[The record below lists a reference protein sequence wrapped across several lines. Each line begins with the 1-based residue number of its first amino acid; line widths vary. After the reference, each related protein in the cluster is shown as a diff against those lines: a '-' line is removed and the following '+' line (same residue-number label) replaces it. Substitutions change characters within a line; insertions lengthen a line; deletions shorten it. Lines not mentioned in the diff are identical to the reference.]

1 MSYKDRGQGPE
12 RPFEHDFTS
21 VTTQVVAR
29 AALAKAG
36 VVLNDKADRNSLL
49 QDRNNLRRVINDI
62 RVDAEANVVRNTVAG
77 DAKAEES
84 LDALRAMAALAHRVQ
99 GLIDCLDHASE
110 MDRARG
116 LSFGD
121 QLQVL
126 QPKDS
131 LSARF
136 AGTTEQRH
144 LAFGFGD
151 FVKAMVTGTGR
162 QDVRAALSEGTD
174 SAGGYTVPTVLMGQ
188 IIDQMRA
195 QTVVVQAG
203 ALTVPLDTQKTSIAR
218 IASDPTAAW
227 RAEAGAIAESDPTFE
242 LVTFNARS
250 LAVLVK
256 ISRELLDDSVNINQA
271 LTQAFAGAMAVETD
285 RVALFGSGVAPQPLG
300 VFGTTN
306 VNAVSMGGNGAQL
319 TNWAKVLDTILELRN
334 YNANQPT
341 GMIMAPRTWRT
352 VAGFVDTTGQPL
364 RSPADIEPVPR
375 LVSTIVPIT
384 QTQGTATNAS
394 CIVAGDFSQ
403 LMIGVRSE
411 LRIEVLRELYAANHQ
426 YAFVAH
432 LRMDVQVARP
442 RAFSVLKGIIP

>member
-1 MSYKDRGQGPE
+1 MSFKNRGQGTE

-21 VTTQVVAR
+21 ATTQLVAR

-36 VVLNDKADRNSLL
+36 VVLNDKGDRNSLL
-49 QDRNNLRRVINDI
+49 QDRNNLRRVINDL
-62 RVDAEANVVRNTVAG
+62 RAGAEAAIAKG
-77 DAKAEES
+77 DDSRYEQDF
-84 LDALRAMAALAHRVQ
+84 DALQALASLTSRTQ
-99 GLIDCLDHASE
+99 GLIDCIDQAGE
-110 MDRARG
+110 MDRSRG
-116 LSFGD
+116 LSYGD

-136 AGTTEQRH
+136 AGTAEQRTM
-144 LAFGFGD
+144 AFGFGD
-151 FVKAMVTGTGR
+151 YIKAMVTGTGR

-174 SAGGYTVPTVLMGQ
+174 SAGGYTVPQILMGQ
-188 IIDQMRA
+188 VIDQMRA
-195 QTVVVQAG
+195 QTVVIQAG

-218 IASDPTAAW
+218 LATDPTAGW
-227 RAEAGAIAESDPTFE
+227 RSEAGAIAESDPTFE

-256 ISRELLDDSVNINQA
+256 VSRELLDDSVNINQA

-300 VFGTTN
+300 IFGTTN
-306 VNAVSMGGNGAQL
+306 VNAVSMGANGAQL
-319 TNWAKVLDTILELRN
+319 TNWTKVLDTILELRN

-341 GMIMAPRTWRT
+341 ALVMAPRTWRT

-364 RSPADIEPVPR
+364 RAPADIETVPR
-375 LVSTIVPIT
+375 LVSTNVPIT
-384 QTQGTATNAS
+384 QTQGSANNAS